1 MIRTLVRIGEGTC
14 TQCTHS
20 FIGIIGFQFGIQP
33 FESFDVLYPK
43 TERVWIN
50 QKHLHATTRTAKQR
64 EQENCNKNP
73 VLQQADN
80 AKQFTD
86 AKRKSRN
93 VSKTLHGCSP
103 MFTLDRSEPEK
114 PALLPYEDKWHVLT
128 RFVLP
133 KSDLNKEHN
142 RCNGVIQVHYRALQG
157 ATCVVCSECDG
168 TEEKRIVKH
177 GSVCFGLQ
185 EMTAS
190 LLDETFS

>member
-157 ATCVVCSECDG
+157 TTGCNMC
-168 TEEKRIVKH
+168 R
-177 GSVCFGLQ
+177 L
-185 EMTAS
+185 
-190 LLDETFS
+190 

>member
-1 MIRTLVRIGEGTC
+1 MYCIQKRSGCGSTRSTC
-14 TQCTHS
+14 MR
-20 FIGIIGFQFGIQP
+20 QP
-33 FESFDVLYPK
+33 EQPNSANRK
-43 TERVWIN
+43 TV
-50 QKHLHATTRTAKQR
+50 TRTRYSNRQTMQNSLPMQKGSL
-64 EQENCNKNP
+64 EM
-73 VLQQADN
+73 
-80 AKQFTD
+80 
-86 AKRKSRN
+86 SRN

-185 EMTAS
+185 DMTAS